1 MKRFEGKVVFITG
14 VARGQGR
21 EHAVRF
27 AAEGASIIG
36 IDICSDLPSVW
47 YPLATEAD
55 LAETTRRIEEVGGAI
70 VHSRLREAA
79 ARPMDRVFREIE
91 GDGLGASVLKVADVR
106 DRRAM
111 REVVK
116 EGVER
121 FGRLDVICANAGTYS
136 PSPTEWMSDDAW
148 DETIDINLSGVFRT
162 VRAGLKPMMERGEGG
177 SIVITSSTAGLKGFY
192 GSPSY
197 CAAKHGVVG
206 FMKSLALEMAP
217 HQIRVNCV
225 HPTSV
230 DTPMI
235 RNAIFPTLVA
245 PEKGQDATW
254 EDAEDFLRPQQ
265 PMGIATIAPRDI
277 SNAIMWLSSD
287 EARYITGVSLA
298 VDGGAMLK

>member
-55 LAETTRRIEEVGGAI
+55 LAETTRRIEEVGGA
-70 VHSRLREAA
+70 
-79 ARPMDRVFREIE
+79 
-91 GDGLGASVLKVADVR
+91 SVLKVADVR

-121 FGRLDVICANAGTYS
+121 FRRLDVICANAGTYS

-235 RNAIFPTLVA
+235 RNAIFQTLVA

>member
-55 LAETTRRIEEVGGAI
+55 LAETVGRAI
-70 VHSRLREAA
+70 
-79 ARPMDRVFREIE
+79 
-91 GDGLGASVLKVADVR
+91 
-106 DRRAM
+106 
-111 REVVK
+111 
-116 EGVER
+116 ER

>member
-55 LAETTRRIEEVGGAI
+55 LAETTRRIEEVG
-70 VHSRLREAA
+70 
-79 ARPMDRVFREIE
+79 
-91 GDGLGASVLKVADVR
+91 GASVLKVADVR

-217 HQIRVNCV
+217 HQIPVNCV